1 MLWIRQS
8 GATRQPPSE
17 AVSRTKYT
25 TPSLCYRQS
34 GGTFYVPLVQ
44 SGGSVTI
51 GSYKYSYSSANYPRL
66 AVRYNGIT
74 YYAVNTRT
82 AVNKVN
88 SVTRWAVSSPTA
100 SVDRTTTS
108 GSKTYTYYAQS
119 VTFTATLSCTGTPLA
134 DMTIASNSG
143 VWSGSLTS
151 NPDSAVSNGGAL
163 SRTVKFTQ
171 NTYGTG
177 SASAN
182 TVIRVRD
189 RTGNTTVNAN
199 VGQYTYTGSL
209 LRGTVSTEE

>member
-1 MLWIRQS
+1 MLNIRQS
-8 GATRQPPSE
+8 GATRQPQVFST
-17 AVSRTKYT
+17 AKYT
-25 TPSLCYRQS
+25 TPSLCCRQS
-34 GGTFYVPLVQ
+34 GITYYIPLVTA
-44 SGGSVTI
+44 SGSVTI
-51 GSYKYSYSSANYPRL
+51 GSYKYSYSAANYPRL
-66 AVRYNGIT
+66 AVRYNGTT

-82 AVNKVN
+82 TASKVN

-100 SVDRTTTS
+100 SVASTTTS
-108 GSKTYTYYAQS
+108 GNKTYTYYAQS

-134 DMTIASNSG
+134 DMAIESNSG
-143 VWSGSLTS
+143 VWSGTLTS

-163 SRTVKFTQ
+163 SRTVRFTQ
-171 NTYGTG
+171 GTYGTG

-189 RTGNTTVNAN
+189 RTGNTMVNTN